1 LPILQVSSRHSSGAF
16 ALVVRRHVSRQKL
29 AHKRVSQAGG
39 KITQGADQGVGGGK
53 AVSDTPRTDKV
64 ERTADTLNVMDAFE
78 FAIYHGQKL
87 EIELN
92 EAMQRIKE
100 LEEDK

>member
-1 LPILQVSSRHSSGAF
+1 M
-16 ALVVRRHVSRQKL
+16 
-29 AHKRVSQAGG
+29 
-39 KITQGADQGVGGGK
+39 
-53 AVSDTPRTDKV
+53 SDTPRTDKA
-64 ERTADTLNVMDAFE
+64 ERTADTLGVMDAFE

-87 EIELN
+87 ERELA

>member
-1 LPILQVSSRHSSGAF
+1 M
-16 ALVVRRHVSRQKL
+16 
-29 AHKRVSQAGG
+29 
-39 KITQGADQGVGGGK
+39 
-53 AVSDTPRTDKV
+53 SDTPRTDKA

-100 LEEDK
+100 LVEAGDAMASSIKEICYDSYDKKQIENWRKAKENKP